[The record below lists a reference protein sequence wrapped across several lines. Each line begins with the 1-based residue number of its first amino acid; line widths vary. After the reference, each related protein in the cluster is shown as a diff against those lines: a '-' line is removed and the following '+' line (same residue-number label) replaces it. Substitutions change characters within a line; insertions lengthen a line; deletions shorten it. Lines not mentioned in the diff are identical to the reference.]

1 VRAGFPPLCKPSGG
15 AGLHEFARTNCSQA
29 TSTGTVVPASALS
42 RVGIRPE
49 DRAMR
54 WDDFRASENVE
65 NRRGMGMGGAG
76 GLGIGK

>member
-1 VRAGFPPLCKPSGG
+1 
-15 AGLHEFARTNCSQA
+15 
-29 TSTGTVVPASALS
+29 
-42 RVGIRPE
+42 
-49 DRAMR
+49 MR